1 MSLSDFSSVLQ
12 LGVGFHAGTALLQ
25 PILEFASAPI
35 VARAERLA
43 RVAELRVVRL
53 QRTGNPHSGA
63 EALLNDLNDLRG
75 VLALDRVLFFQEYR
89 IAAGANAIF
98 ALVLYGLLSWAAMKP
113 DHNVGPLLAIFLIG
127 LSAGPALASLSI
139 LWWRWR
145 TNTSS
150 IEKKLDIIQKA
161 IGNS

>member
-25 PILEFASAPI
+25 PILEFASTPI

-43 RVAELRVVRL
+43 RIAELRVARL
-53 QRTGNPHSGA
+53 QRTGKPYAGA
-63 EALLNDLNDLRG
+63 ETLLNDLNDIRS
-75 VLALDRVLFFQEYR
+75 VLALDRVLFFQEYK
-89 IAAGANAIF
+89 IAATANAAF
-98 ALVLYGLLSWAAMKP
+98 ALVLYALLSWAAMQP
-113 DHNVGPLLAIFLIG
+113 DHKVDLLFAICLIG

-150 IEKKLDIIQKA
+150 IEEKLDIFQKA